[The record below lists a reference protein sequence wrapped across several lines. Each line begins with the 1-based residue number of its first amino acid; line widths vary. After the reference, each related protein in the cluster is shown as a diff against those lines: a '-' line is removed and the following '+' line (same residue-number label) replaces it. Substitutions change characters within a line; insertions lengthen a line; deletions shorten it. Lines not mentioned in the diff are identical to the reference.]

1 MFRSLLGALLLFL
14 AGCSSHGAFFGAVDG
29 QPFAPL
35 QTTDDRHAVVYLYR
49 PQNKWADQELEA
61 PGLFLNNELIG
72 SLPSNGYLALEFE
85 PGSFKLEMRR
95 PLFGSF
101 WTLFAD
107 GPLDF
112 TRIASFM
119 LEAKPGGTY
128 YLRYDEDR
136 VPAKRTHSEG
146 DGPLQLV
153 EAKTGESE
161 IQRTR
166 QIQAPAQIAAS
177 GYAVRRQQRFWQGV
191 GQALDKIG
199 I

>member
-1 MFRSLLGALLLFL
+1 MLRSLLGLVLLLL
-14 AGCSSHGAFFGAVDG
+14 AGCSTPGAFFGATDG
-29 QPFAPL
+29 QAFAPL
-35 QTTDDRHAVVYLYR
+35 QPSDARHALLYLYR
-49 PQNKWADQELEA
+49 PQNQWADEELEA

-101 WTLFAD
+101 WTFFAD

-119 LEAKPGGTY
+119 LEARAGGVY

-136 VPAKRTHSEG
+136 VPGKRSHSEG
-146 DGPLQLV
+146 DGPLQLI
-153 EAKTGESE
+153 EARLAEAE
-161 IQRTR
+161 IARTR
-166 QIQAPAQIAAS
+166 LVQEPAQIAAS
-177 GYAVRRQQRFWQGV
+177 GYEVRRQQRFWQGV
-191 GQALDKIG
+191 GKALDKVG

>member
-1 MFRSLLGALLLFL
+1 MFRSLLPVLLLLL
-14 AGCSSHGAFFGAVDG
+14 AGCSARGAFFGSVDG
-29 QPFAPL
+29 QAFAPL
-35 QTTDDRHAVVYLYR
+35 PSPDAQHALVYLYR
-49 PQNKWADQELEA
+49 PQNRWADEELEA
-61 PGLFLNNELIG
+61 PGLFLNNRLIG
-72 SLPSNGYLALEFE
+72 SLPSNGYLALVFE
-85 PGSFKLEMRR
+85 PGRFKLEMRR

-136 VPAKRTHSEG
+136 VPARRNHSEG

-153 EAKTGESE
+153 EAKAAEAE
-161 IQRTR
+161 IGRTR
-166 QIQAPAQIAAS
+166 QVQAPVRIAAS
-177 GYAVRRQQRFWQGV
+177 GYQVRRQRRFWQGV
-191 GQALDKIG
+191 GEALDKIG

>member
-1 MFRSLLGALLLFL
+1 MFRSLLAVLLLAL
-14 AGCSSHGAFFGAVDG
+14 AGCSSHGAFFGGVDG
-29 QPFAPL
+29 QPFAAL
-35 QTTDDRHAVVYLYR
+35 QVADARHAVVYLYR
-49 PQNKWADQELEA
+49 PQNRWADEELEA

-101 WTLFAD
+101 WTFFAD

-119 LEAKPGGTY
+119 LEAKPGGVY

-136 VPAKRTHSEG
+136 VPAKHAHSEG

-153 EAKTGESE
+153 DPKTGESE
-161 IQRTR
+161 IQHTR

-177 GYAVRRQQRFWQGV
+177 GYEVRQQARFWQGV
-191 GQALDKIG
+191 GQALDKVG

>member
-1 MFRSLLGALLLFL
+1 MYRLLIGAWLVLL
-14 AGCSSHGAFFGAVDG
+14 AGCSSPGAFFRTLDG

-35 QTTDDRHAVVYLYR
+35 ASHDPAHAVVYLYR
-49 PQNKWADQELEA
+49 PQNRWADEELEA

-85 PGSFKLEMRR
+85 PGQFKLEMRR
-95 PLFGSF
+95 PLAGSF
-101 WTLFAD
+101 WTLMAD

-119 LEAKPGGTY
+119 LEARAGAVY
-128 YLRYDEDR
+128 YLRYDENR
-136 VPAKRTHSEG
+136 VLHQSDASKG

-153 EAKTGESE
+153 DAALASAE
-161 IQRTR
+161 ITPTR
-166 QIQAPAQIAAS
+166 QVQEPVNIAAS
-177 GYAVRRQQRFWQGV
+177 GYEVRQQRRFWQGV
-191 GQALDKIG
+191 GEALDKVG